1 MAAPTPPP
9 STDPFEAAAAAPDTP
24 PTPPRRSSRL
34 LRWLVWGTV
43 DLLALLLVLAGALW
57 WWAGS
62 SSSLAVVLEQAQRF
76 LPAGQTLQASE
87 VSGSLR
93 AGGQIGNLRWQSPH
107 MVVEVQKLDI
117 GWRLRPLLQR
127 ELHLGQL
134 HAQSISIEQ
143 IGEPDPSPTEPLQE
157 LTLPLQ
163 LDVPFRVDALRWVGP
178 PPLQISALAGH
189 YRYDG
194 QHHQLKVDGVDVA
207 DGHYSAQLQLQG
219 VAPMALEATLQG
231 RITTPVPGSSQPPL
245 TLAAQAQV
253 QGTLA
258 GTEARLQAQAQ
269 VQPDASTPSTSSPAM
284 QAKVQADIA
293 PWASQP
299 LLQAQ
304 ADFQALDLARL
315 WPDAPATL
323 LGGTVSAGP
332 AQASGSATAAP
343 PLAAQAPTGTCRPT
357 SATACPALGT
367 RTACRP
373 ARSAPAPSS
382 TAAPGWCPPPPCGWA
397 RAKCACRGGGVRP
410 LPPGSC
416 RPPCSSCRPPRCT
429 PSWPPT
435 C

>member
-93 AGGQIGNLRWQSPH
+93 AGGQIGSLRWQSPH

-194 QHHQLKVDGVDVA
+194 QHHRLTVDGVDVA

-245 TLAAQAQV
+245 ALAAQ
-253 QGTLA
+253 
-258 GTEARLQAQAQ
+258 
-269 VQPDASTPSTSSPAM
+269 S
-284 QAKVQADIA
+284 
-293 PWASQP
+293 
-299 LLQAQ
+299 
-304 ADFQALDLARL
+304 
-315 WPDAPATL
+315 
-323 LGGTVSAGP
+323 
-332 AQASGSATAAP
+332 
-343 PLAAQAPTGTCRPT
+343 
-357 SATACPALGT
+357 
-367 RTACRP
+367 
-373 ARSAPAPSS
+373 
-382 TAAPGWCPPPPCGWA
+382 
-397 RAKCACRGGGVRP
+397 
-410 LPPGSC
+410 
-416 RPPCSSCRPPRCT
+416 
-429 PSWPPT
+429 
-435 C
+435 

>member
-93 AGGQIGNLRWQSPH
+93 AGGQIGSLRWQSPH

-178 PPLQISALAGH
+178 PPLQI
-189 YRYDG
+189 
-194 QHHQLKVDGVDVA
+194 
-207 DGHYSAQLQLQG
+207 
-219 VAPMALEATLQG
+219 
-231 RITTPVPGSSQPPL
+231 
-245 TLAAQAQV
+245 
-253 QGTLA
+253 
-258 GTEARLQAQAQ
+258 
-269 VQPDASTPSTSSPAM
+269 
-284 QAKVQADIA
+284 
-293 PWASQP
+293 
-299 LLQAQ
+299 
-304 ADFQALDLARL
+304 
-315 WPDAPATL
+315 
-323 LGGTVSAGP
+323 
-332 AQASGSATAAP
+332 
-343 PLAAQAPTGTCRPT
+343 
-357 SATACPALGT
+357 
-367 RTACRP
+367 
-373 ARSAPAPSS
+373 
-382 TAAPGWCPPPPCGWA
+382 
-397 RAKCACRGGGVRP
+397 
-410 LPPGSC
+410 
-416 RPPCSSCRPPRCT
+416 
-429 PSWPPT
+429 
-435 C
+435 